1 MRGPQNQR
9 ANQFSAKC
17 SLPRRVQFSRTAA
30 RVTETSRE
38 PWQRIADKLI
48 DIDATNDERIAAV
61 RNLLERR
68 EDVQKD
74 LTDAAQAIVRD
85 RNVETAKD
93 ILYPTGTEARKQID
107 GFEVVLRQLQEDIVP
122 ELNQYS
128 RTQGNAT
135 LASLR
140 STLSNPQAIAK
151 SLQTTPNVNATE
163 IVNELRAEFTEL
175 QKHPE
180 EIQKRLMSYVEES
193 KNVFRRTPVGLE
205 MPSYKVISTAKDYE
219 VREYEPYSII
229 ATPTRK
235 QAVSPN
241 NPAATTT
248 ANAKAFNTLASY
260 LFGKNEGNK
269 AMAMT
274 APVEMIADGQGS
286 KTMAFILPNEVS
298 ESAPSPSKGD
308 EISIQ
313 RLPAQTVAV
322 LEFPGFA
329 TEKEI
334 KAQKEKLL
342 SSLQTDG
349 RFTPIDDTDSF
360 RVLQWNPPYT
370 LPWLRRNEICI
381 KVKEVESA
389 AGSNVVLD
397 AVE

>member
-1 MRGPQNQR
+1 MHIC
-9 ANQFSAKC
+9 AC
-17 SLPRRVQFSRTAA
+17 VHVCMYVCVCVCVCVCVRRY
-30 RVTETSRE
+30 
-38 PWQRIADKLI
+38 
-48 DIDATNDERIAAV
+48 N
-61 RNLLERR
+61 
-68 EDVQKD
+68 
-74 LTDAAQAIVRD
+74 
-85 RNVETAKD
+85 
-93 ILYPTGTEARKQID
+93 
-107 GFEVVLRQLQEDIVP
+107 
-122 ELNQYS
+122 
-128 RTQGNAT
+128 
-135 LASLR
+135 
-140 STLSNPQAIAK
+140 
-151 SLQTTPNVNATE
+151 
-163 IVNELRAEFTEL
+163 
-175 QKHPE
+175 
-180 EIQKRLMSYVEES
+180 
-193 KNVFRRTPVGLE
+193 
-205 MPSYKVISTAKDYE
+205 
-219 VREYEPYSII
+219 PYS
-229 ATPTRK
+229 T
-235 QAVSPN
+235 
-241 NPAATTT
+241 
-248 ANAKAFNTLASY
+248 
-260 LFGKNEGNK
+260 
-269 AMAMT
+269 
-274 APVEMIADGQGS
+274 ADGQGS